1 MTDFGH
7 LLHHVAKGKRLSQVQ
22 DLWILS
28 DPVEY
33 PGIDQVFPMYP
44 EQVFFLAELDRVKL
58 PGAHVLEIGLG
69 SGVLSIGALKAGAAR
84 STALE
89 INPRAKLFAGFN
101 ALVNGVSEGLCILD
115 GDQEDLWAPVR

>member
-1 MTDFGH
+1 MTRSRVALSLITPLLTMTDFGH

-22 DLWILS
+22 DLWIFT

-44 EQVFFLAELDRVKL
+44 EQVFFLAELDRAKL

-69 SGVLSIGALKAGAAR
+69 SGLLSII
-84 STALE
+84 T
-89 INPRAKLFAGFN
+89 I
-101 ALVNGVSEGLCILD
+101 LV
-115 GDQEDLWAPVR
+115 R

>member
-1 MTDFGH
+1 MVIISLPSPPLDPSPGCTDFGH

-44 EQVFFLAELDRVKL
+44 EQVFFLAELDRARL
-58 PGAHVLEIGLG
+58 PGAYVL
-69 SGVLSIGALKAGAAR
+69 
-84 STALE
+84 
-89 INPRAKLFAGFN
+89 
-101 ALVNGVSEGLCILD
+101 
-115 GDQEDLWAPVR
+115 